1 LSQQFNGIIK
11 SQVILEVKDFMNT
24 YISDI
29 IIEIYINILIAS
41 IAIIAKGT
49 NSKVEV
55 TDYYQNGKFNLYHL
69 KNAQWTL

>member
-1 LSQQFNGIIK
+1 
-11 SQVILEVKDFMNT
+11 MNT